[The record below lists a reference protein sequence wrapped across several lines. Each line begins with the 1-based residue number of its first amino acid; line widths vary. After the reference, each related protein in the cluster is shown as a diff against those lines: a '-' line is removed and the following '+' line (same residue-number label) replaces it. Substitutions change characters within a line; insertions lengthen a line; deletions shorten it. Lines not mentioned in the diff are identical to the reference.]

1 MSSMTDTK
9 HESFSLLLDLASST
23 TRATLNINDEEPRL
37 ECRIQTRG
45 RHMTIGR
52 ATRMQRVEMLGSD
65 EHVVDLVESTPCSV
79 RVVG

>member
-1 MSSMTDTK
+1 MTDTK

-37 ECRIQTRG
+37 ECRIQTQG
-45 RHMTIGR
+45 RHMTR